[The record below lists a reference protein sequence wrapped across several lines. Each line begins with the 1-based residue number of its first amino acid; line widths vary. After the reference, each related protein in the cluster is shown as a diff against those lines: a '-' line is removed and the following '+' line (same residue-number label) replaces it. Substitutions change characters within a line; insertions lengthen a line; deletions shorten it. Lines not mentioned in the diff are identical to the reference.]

1 MIFNQLQTSFRDSL
15 SGLYSE
21 DYFAEVFQREWHRMM
36 RERDALSVII
46 IHPHLNPRKEEDKL
60 AFRLVSDA
68 VKYSTKRAT
77 DLVCRFQE
85 NEIAIGVFNLDEE
98 GTETII
104 TRILEDAEIALSN
117 LPFSSDLSIG
127 ALNILPNSDIDPEEV
142 FRMTEQLA
150 DEAEQKGKN
159 AYRLKYFK
167 LH

>member
-15 SGLYSE
+15 TGLYSE

-46 IHPHLNPRKEEDKL
+46 IHPHLNPNREDDKL
-60 AFRLVSDA
+60 AFRMISDA
-68 VKYSTKRAT
+68 IKNSTKRAT
-77 DLVCRFQE
+77 DLVCRFQG

-104 TRILEDAEIALSN
+104 TRILEDAEIAMSTM
-117 LPFSSDLSIG
+117 PHTSDLSIG
-127 ALNILPNSDIDPEEV
+127 ALNVLPNNEIAPDEV
-142 FRMTEQLA
+142 FRLTEELA
-150 DEAEQKGKN
+150 DEAELKGKN
-159 AYRLKYFK
+159 AYKLKYFK

>member
-1 MIFNQLQTSFRDSL
+1 MIFNQMHTSFRDRL
-15 SGLYSE
+15 TGLYSE

-46 IHPHLNPRKEEDKL
+46 IHPHLNPNRDDDKL
-60 AFRLVSDA
+60 AFRLISEA
-68 VKYSTKRAT
+68 ITKSTKRAT

-104 TRILEDAEIALSN
+104 TRILSDVEIALAN
-117 LPFSSDLSIG
+117 LPMSVDLSIG
-127 ALNILPNSDIDPEEV
+127 ALNILPSHDINPEEV
-142 FRMTEQLA
+142 FRITEKLA
-150 DEAEQKGKN
+150 DEAELKGKN
-159 AYRLKYFK
+159 AYTLKYFK